1 MRRIEIERDLAT
13 HTPVTEDILDMLAKL
28 KAWTPKT
35 LEQVIEVGNRL
46 IHAANGD
53 IFCATT
59 KKCKSDKVR
68 YFMDMKGKMIKYP
81 LGIARSVEYIY
92 VTGVE
97 FDHKEWDT
105 TAKLTGVRLSKYN
118 RIGNDIVQ
126 LYTLPIQFGSV
137 LDMKEDSVTTLEANC
152 RVEYTI
158 VSDYAEYKDAVS
170 RMKAFVPMLQ
180 DIPEFMTQDMIKI
193 SLHRKA
199 VTKVKAKDDN
209 RAGDNKPFG
218 QGDEQCQNQPTSTT
232 TSKAESKSCE
242 EPSDTTSSS
251 PATTGNG
258 TGRRTPRP
266 RVSGTS
272 RRSVS
277 RKSPRS
283 SKSS

>member
-13 HTPVTEDILDMLAKL
+13 HTPVTEDILDMLTKL

-46 IHAANGD
+46 VHAANKD

-81 LGIARSVEYIY
+81 LGIARSFEYIY

-152 RVEYTI
+152 RVEYAI
-158 VSDYAEYKDAVS
+158 VSDFAEYKDAVS

-180 DIPEFMTQDMIKI
+180 YIPEFMTQDMVKI
-193 SLHRKA
+193 SLRRKSFS
-199 VTKVKAKDDN
+199 KGKANKAD
-209 RAGDNKPFG
+209 GNKPFS
-218 QGDEQCQNQPTSTT
+218 QGDEQCSNQPTSTT
-232 TSKAESKSCE
+232 TSKAASKSCE

-258 TGRRTPRP
+258 TDRSTPRP

-277 RKSPRS
+277 RKSPQS

>member
-1 MRRIEIERDLAT
+1 MRRIKIERDLAT
-13 HTPVTEDILDMLAKL
+13 HTPVTEGILDMLAKL

-46 IHAANGD
+46 IHAANED

-59 KKCKSDKVR
+59 KKCQSDKVR
-68 YFMDMKGKMIKYP
+68 YFMGMKDKMIKYP

-105 TAKLTGVRLSKYN
+105 TANLTGVRLSKYN

-137 LDMKEDSVTTLEANC
+137 LDMKEDSVTTLEANR

-158 VSDYAEYKDAVS
+158 VSNYDEYKDAVS

-180 DIPEFMTQDMIKI
+180 YIPESMTQDMLK
-193 SLHRKA
+193 RK
-199 VTKVKAKDDN
+199 TFTNGKAKCDN
-209 RAGDNKPFG
+209 RADDNNPFS
-218 QGDEQCQNQPTSTT
+218 QGDKQCPNQPTSTT
-232 TSKAESKSCE
+232 TRKAASKSCE
-242 EPSDTTSSS
+242 EPSATTSSS

-277 RKSPRS
+277 RKSPLS

>member
-1 MRRIEIERDLAT
+1 MRRIKIERDLAT

-46 IHAANGD
+46 IHAANED

-68 YFMDMKGKMIKYP
+68 YFMDMKDKMIKYP

-105 TAKLTGVRLSKYN
+105 TANLTGVRLSKYN

-137 LDMKEDSVTTLEANC
+137 LDMKEDSVTTLEANR

-158 VSDYAEYKDAVS
+158 VSNYDEYKDAVS

-180 DIPEFMTQDMIKI
+180 YIPESMTQDMLKI
-193 SLHRKA
+193 SLQRKTF
-199 VTKVKAKDDN
+199 TKGKAKDQLPTGVKT
-209 RAGDNKPFG
+209 REFG
-218 QGDEQCQNQPTSTT
+218 VTQAHS
-232 TSKAESKSCE
+232 
-242 EPSDTTSSS
+242 
-251 PATTGNG
+251 
-258 TGRRTPRP
+258 
-266 RVSGTS
+266 
-272 RRSVS
+272 
-277 RKSPRS
+277 
-283 SKSS
+283 

>member
-1 MRRIEIERDLAT
+1 MRRIEIERDLTT

-92 VTGVE
+92 VTRVE

-105 TAKLTGVRLSKYN
+105 TVKLTGVRLSKYN

-193 SLHRKA
+193 SLRRKS
-199 VTKVKAKDDN
+199 VTKGKAKDDN

-218 QGDEQCQNQPTSTT
+218 QGDEQCQNQLTSTT

-272 RRSVS
+272 RKIVS

>member
-1 MRRIEIERDLAT
+1 MRRIKIERDLAT
-13 HTPVTEDILDMLAKL
+13 HTPVTENILDMLAKL

-46 IHAANGD
+46 IHAANED

-68 YFMDMKGKMIKYP
+68 YFMGMKDKMIKYP

-105 TAKLTGVRLSKYN
+105 TANLTGVRLSKYN

-137 LDMKEDSVTTLEANC
+137 LDMKEDSVTTLEANR

-158 VSDYAEYKDAVS
+158 VSNYDEYKDAVS

-180 DIPEFMTQDMIKI
+180 YIPESMTQDMLK
-193 SLHRKA
+193 RK
-199 VTKVKAKDDN
+199 TFTNGKAKGDN
-209 RAGDNKPFG
+209 RADDNNPFS
-218 QGDEQCQNQPTSTT
+218 QGDKQCPNQPTSTT
-232 TSKAESKSCE
+232 TRKAASKSCE
-242 EPSDTTSSS
+242 EPSATTSSS

-258 TGRRTPRP
+258 TGRRTPRL
-266 RVSGTS
+266 RVSVTS

-277 RKSPRS
+277 RKSPQS

>member
-1 MRRIEIERDLAT
+1 MRRIKIERDLAT
-13 HTPVTEDILDMLAKL
+13 HTPVTEGILDMLAKL

-46 IHAANGD
+46 IHAANED

-59 KKCKSDKVR
+59 KKCQSDKVR
-68 YFMDMKGKMIKYP
+68 YFMGMKDKMVKYP

-105 TAKLTGVRLSKYN
+105 TANLTGVRLSKYN

-137 LDMKEDSVTTLEANC
+137 LDMKEDSVTTLEANR

-158 VSDYAEYKDAVS
+158 VSNYDEYKDAVS

-180 DIPEFMTQDMIKI
+180 YIPESMTQDMLKI
-193 SLHRKA
+193 SLQRKTF
-199 VTKVKAKDDN
+199 TKGKAKGDN
-209 RAGDNKPFG
+209 RADDNNPFS
-218 QGDEQCQNQPTSTT
+218 QGDKQCPNQPTSTT
-232 TSKAESKSCE
+232 TRKAASKSCE
-242 EPSDTTSSS
+242 EPSATTSSS

-277 RKSPRS
+277 RKSPLS

>member
-1 MRRIEIERDLAT
+1 MRRIKIERDLAT

-46 IHAANGD
+46 IHAANED

-59 KKCKSDKVR
+59 KKCQSDKVR
-68 YFMDMKGKMIKYP
+68 YFMGMKDKMIKYP

-105 TAKLTGVRLSKYN
+105 TANLTGVRLSKYN

-137 LDMKEDSVTTLEANC
+137 LDMKEDSVTTLEANR

-158 VSDYAEYKDAVS
+158 VSNYDEYKDAVS

-180 DIPEFMTQDMIKI
+180 YIPESMTQDMLK
-193 SLHRKA
+193 RK
-199 VTKVKAKDDN
+199 TFTNGKAKCDN
-209 RAGDNKPFG
+209 RADDNNPFS
-218 QGDEQCQNQPTSTT
+218 QGDKQCPNQPTSTT
-232 TSKAESKSCE
+232 TRKAASKSCE
-242 EPSDTTSSS
+242 EPSATTSSS

-277 RKSPRS
+277 RKSPLS

>member
-1 MRRIEIERDLAT
+1 MRRIKIERDLAT

-46 IHAANGD
+46 IYAANED

-59 KKCKSDKVR
+59 KKCQSDKVR
-68 YFMDMKGKMIKYP
+68 YFMGMKDKMVKYP

-105 TAKLTGVRLSKYN
+105 TANLTGVRLSKYN

-137 LDMKEDSVTTLEANC
+137 LDMKEDSVTTLEANR

-158 VSDYAEYKDAVS
+158 VSNYDEYKDAVS

-180 DIPEFMTQDMIKI
+180 YIPESMTQDMLK
-193 SLHRKA
+193 RK
-199 VTKVKAKDDN
+199 TFTNGKAKCDN
-209 RAGDNKPFG
+209 RADDNNPFS
-218 QGDEQCQNQPTSTT
+218 QGDKQCPNQPTSTT
-232 TSKAESKSCE
+232 TRKAASKSCE
-242 EPSDTTSSS
+242 EPSATTSSS

-277 RKSPRS
+277 RKSPLS

>member
-1 MRRIEIERDLAT
+1 MRRIKIERDLAT

-46 IHAANGD
+46 IYAANED

-59 KKCKSDKVR
+59 KKCQSDKVR
-68 YFMDMKGKMIKYP
+68 YFMGMKDKMIKYP

-105 TAKLTGVRLSKYN
+105 TANLTGVRLSKYN

-137 LDMKEDSVTTLEANC
+137 LDMKEDSVTTLEANR

-158 VSDYAEYKDAVS
+158 VSNYDEYKDAVS

-180 DIPEFMTQDMIKI
+180 YIPESMTQDMLK
-193 SLHRKA
+193 RK
-199 VTKVKAKDDN
+199 TFTNGKAKCDN
-209 RAGDNKPFG
+209 RADDNNPFS
-218 QGDEQCQNQPTSTT
+218 QGDKQCPNQPTSTT
-232 TSKAESKSCE
+232 TRKAASKSCE
-242 EPSDTTSSS
+242 EPSATTSSS

-277 RKSPRS
+277 RKSPLS

>member
-1 MRRIEIERDLAT
+1 MRRIKIERDLAT

-46 IHAANGD
+46 IHAANED

-59 KKCKSDKVR
+59 KKCQSDKVR
-68 YFMDMKGKMIKYP
+68 YFMGMKDKMVKYP

-105 TAKLTGVRLSKYN
+105 TANLTGVRLSKYN

-137 LDMKEDSVTTLEANC
+137 LDMKEDSVTTLEANR

-158 VSDYAEYKDAVS
+158 VSNYDEYKDAVS

-180 DIPEFMTQDMIKI
+180 YIPESMTQDMLK
-193 SLHRKA
+193 RK
-199 VTKVKAKDDN
+199 TFTNGKAKCDN
-209 RAGDNKPFG
+209 RADDNNPFS
-218 QGDEQCQNQPTSTT
+218 QGDKQCPNQPTSTT
-232 TSKAESKSCE
+232 TRKAASKSCE
-242 EPSDTTSSS
+242 EPSATTSSS

-277 RKSPRS
+277 RKSPLS

>member
-1 MRRIEIERDLAT
+1 MRRIKIERDIAT
-13 HTPVTEDILDMLAKL
+13 HTPVTENILDMLAKL

-46 IHAANGD
+46 IHAANED

-68 YFMDMKGKMIKYP
+68 YFMGMKGKLIKYP

-105 TAKLTGVRLSKYN
+105 TANLTGVRLSKYN

-137 LDMKEDSVTTLEANC
+137 LDMKEDSVTTLEANR

-158 VSDYAEYKDAVS
+158 VSNYAEYKDAVS

-180 DIPEFMTQDMIKI
+180 YIPESMTQDMLKI
-193 SLHRKA
+193 SLQRKTF
-199 VTKVKAKDDN
+199 TKGKAKDDN
-209 RAGDNKPFG
+209 NQFS
-218 QGDEQCQNQPTSTT
+218 QGDEQCPNQPTSTT
-232 TSKAESKSCE
+232 TRKAASKSCE

-272 RRSVS
+272 RRSVF

>member
-1 MRRIEIERDLAT
+1 MRRIKIERDLAT

-46 IHAANGD
+46 IYAANED

-68 YFMDMKGKMIKYP
+68 YFMGMKDKMIKYP

-105 TAKLTGVRLSKYN
+105 TANLTGVRLSKYN

-137 LDMKEDSVTTLEANC
+137 LDMKEDSVTTLEANR

-158 VSDYAEYKDAVS
+158 VSNYDEYKDAVS

-180 DIPEFMTQDMIKI
+180 YIPESMTQDMLK
-193 SLHRKA
+193 RK
-199 VTKVKAKDDN
+199 TFTNGKAKCDN
-209 RAGDNKPFG
+209 RADDNNPFS
-218 QGDEQCQNQPTSTT
+218 QGDKQCPNQPTSTT
-232 TSKAESKSCE
+232 TRKAASKSCE
-242 EPSDTTSSS
+242 EPSATTSSS

-277 RKSPRS
+277 RKSPLS

>member
-28 KAWTPKT
+28 KAWMPKT
-35 LEQVIEVGNRL
+35 LEQVVEVGNRL
-46 IHAANGD
+46 IHAANED

-59 KKCKSDKVR
+59 KKCQSNKVR
-68 YFMDMKGKMIKYP
+68 YFMDMKGKLIKYP

-97 FDHKEWDT
+97 IDHKEWDT
-105 TAKLTGVRLSKYN
+105 TANLTGVRLSKYN

-137 LDMKEDSVTTLEANC
+137 LDMKEDSVTTMEANR

-158 VSDYAEYKDAVS
+158 VSNYDEYKDAVS

-180 DIPEFMTQDMIKI
+180 YIPESMTQDMLKI
-193 SLHRKA
+193 SLQRKTF
-199 VTKVKAKDDN
+199 TKGKAKDDN
-209 RAGDNKPFG
+209 NPFS
-218 QGDEQCQNQPTSTT
+218 QGDEQCPNQPTSTT
-232 TSKAESKSCE
+232 TRKAASKSCE

>member
-1 MRRIEIERDLAT
+1 MRRIKIERDLAT
-13 HTPVTEDILDMLAKL
+13 HTPVTENILDMLAKL

-46 IHAANGD
+46 IHAANED

-59 KKCKSDKVR
+59 KKCQSDKVR
-68 YFMDMKGKMIKYP
+68 YFMGMKDKMIKYP

-105 TAKLTGVRLSKYN
+105 TANLTGVRLSKYN

-137 LDMKEDSVTTLEANC
+137 LDMKEDSVTTLEANR

-158 VSDYAEYKDAVS
+158 VSNYDEYKDAVS

-180 DIPEFMTQDMIKI
+180 YIPESMTQDMLK
-193 SLHRKA
+193 RN
-199 VTKVKAKDDN
+199 TFTNGKAKGDN
-209 RAGDNKPFG
+209 RADDNNPFS
-218 QGDEQCQNQPTSTT
+218 QGDKQCPNQPTSTT
-232 TSKAESKSCE
+232 TRKAASKSCE
-242 EPSDTTSSS
+242 EPADTTSSS

-277 RKSPRS
+277 RKSPLS

>member
-1 MRRIEIERDLAT
+1 MRRIKIERDLAT

-46 IHAANGD
+46 IHAANED

-59 KKCKSDKVR
+59 KKCQSDKVR
-68 YFMDMKGKMIKYP
+68 YFMGMKGKMIKYP

-97 FDHKEWDT
+97 FHQKEWDT
-105 TAKLTGVRLSKYN
+105 TANLTGVRLSKYN

-137 LDMKEDSVTTLEANC
+137 LDMKEDSVTTLEANR

-158 VSDYAEYKDAVS
+158 VSNYDEYKDAVS

-180 DIPEFMTQDMIKI
+180 YIPESMTQDMLKI
-193 SLHRKA
+193 SLQRKPF
-199 VTKVKAKDDN
+199 TNGNAKDDN
-209 RAGDNKPFG
+209 NQFS
-218 QGDEQCQNQPTSTT
+218 QGDEQCPNQPTSTT
-232 TSKAESKSCE
+232 TRKAASKSCE
-242 EPSDTTSSS
+242 EPSDTTSSL

-272 RRSVS
+272 RRSVF
-277 RKSPRS
+277 RKSPLS

>member
-1 MRRIEIERDLAT
+1 MRRIKIERDLAT
-13 HTPVTEDILDMLAKL
+13 HTPVTENILDMLAKL

-46 IHAANGD
+46 IYAANED

-59 KKCKSDKVR
+59 KKCQSDKVR
-68 YFMDMKGKMIKYP
+68 YFMDMKDKMIKYP

-105 TAKLTGVRLSKYN
+105 TANLTGVRLSKYN

-137 LDMKEDSVTTLEANC
+137 LDMKEDSVTTLEANR

-158 VSDYAEYKDAVS
+158 VSNYDEYKDAVS

-180 DIPEFMTQDMIKI
+180 YIPESMTQDMLK
-193 SLHRKA
+193 RK
-199 VTKVKAKDDN
+199 TFTNGKAKCDN
-209 RAGDNKPFG
+209 RADDNNPFS
-218 QGDEQCQNQPTSTT
+218 QGDKQCPNQPASTT
-232 TSKAESKSCE
+232 TRKAASKSCE
-242 EPSDTTSSS
+242 EPSATTSSS

-277 RKSPRS
+277 RKSPLS

>member
-1 MRRIEIERDLAT
+1 MRRIKIERDLAT
-13 HTPVTEDILDMLAKL
+13 HTPVTEGILDMLAKL

-46 IHAANGD
+46 IHAANED

-59 KKCKSDKVR
+59 KKCQSDKVR
-68 YFMDMKGKMIKYP
+68 YFMGMKDKMVKYP

-105 TAKLTGVRLSKYN
+105 TANLTGVRLSKYN

-137 LDMKEDSVTTLEANC
+137 LDMKEDSVTTLEANR

-158 VSDYAEYKDAVS
+158 VSNYDEYKDAVS

-180 DIPEFMTQDMIKI
+180 YIPESMTQDMLK
-193 SLHRKA
+193 RK
-199 VTKVKAKDDN
+199 TFTNGKAKCDN
-209 RAGDNKPFG
+209 RADDNNPFS
-218 QGDEQCQNQPTSTT
+218 QGDKQCPNQPTSTT
-232 TSKAESKSCE
+232 TRKAASKSCE
-242 EPSDTTSSS
+242 EPSATTSSS

-277 RKSPRS
+277 RKSPLS

>member
-1 MRRIEIERDLAT
+1 MRRIKIERDLST

-46 IHAANGD
+46 IHAANKD

-59 KKCKSDKVR
+59 KKCESDKVR
-68 YFMDMKGKMIKYP
+68 YFMDMKDKMIKYP

-105 TAKLTGVRLSKYN
+105 TANLTGVRLSKYN

-126 LYTLPIQFGSV
+126 LYTLPIQFDSV
-137 LDMKEDSVTTLEANC
+137 LDMKEDSVTTLEANR

-158 VSDYAEYKDAVS
+158 VSNYDEYKDAVS

-180 DIPEFMTQDMIKI
+180 YIPESMTQDMLK
-193 SLHRKA
+193 RK
-199 VTKVKAKDDN
+199 TFTNGKAKCDN
-209 RAGDNKPFG
+209 RADDNNPFS
-218 QGDEQCQNQPTSTT
+218 QGDKQCPNQPTSTT
-232 TSKAESKSCE
+232 TRKAASKSCE

-272 RRSVS
+272 RRSVF
-277 RKSPRS
+277 RKSPLS

>member
-1 MRRIEIERDLAT
+1 MRRIEIERDIAT

-28 KAWTPKT
+28 KAWMPKT
-35 LEQVIEVGNRL
+35 LEQVVEVGNRL
-46 IHAANGD
+46 IHAANED

-59 KKCKSDKVR
+59 KKCQSNKVR
-68 YFMDMKGKMIKYP
+68 YFMDMKGKLIKYP

-97 FDHKEWDT
+97 IDHKEWDT
-105 TAKLTGVRLSKYN
+105 TANLTGVRLSKYN

-137 LDMKEDSVTTLEANC
+137 LDMKEDSVTTLEANR

-158 VSDYAEYKDAVS
+158 VSNYAEYKDAVS

-180 DIPEFMTQDMIKI
+180 YIPESMTQDMLKI
-193 SLHRKA
+193 SLRRKA
-199 VTKVKAKDDN
+199 FTKGKAKDDN
-209 RAGDNKPFG
+209 NPFS
-218 QGDEQCQNQPTSTT
+218 QGDEQCPNQPTTT
-232 TSKAESKSCE
+232 RKAASKSCE

>member
-1 MRRIEIERDLAT
+1 MRRIKIERDLAT
-13 HTPVTEDILDMLAKL
+13 HTPVTENILDMLAKL

-46 IHAANGD
+46 IHAANED

-59 KKCKSDKVR
+59 KKCQSDKVR
-68 YFMDMKGKMIKYP
+68 YFMDMKDKMIKYP

-105 TAKLTGVRLSKYN
+105 TANLTGVRLSKYN

-137 LDMKEDSVTTLEANC
+137 LDMKEDSVTTLEANR

-158 VSDYAEYKDAVS
+158 VSNYDEYKDAVS

-180 DIPEFMTQDMIKI
+180 YIPESMTQDMLK
-193 SLHRKA
+193 RK
-199 VTKVKAKDDN
+199 TFTNGKAKCDN
-209 RAGDNKPFG
+209 RADDNNPFS
-218 QGDEQCQNQPTSTT
+218 QGDKQCPNQPTSTT
-232 TSKAESKSCE
+232 TRKAASKSCE
-242 EPSDTTSSS
+242 EPSATTSSS

-277 RKSPRS
+277 RKSPLS